1 MNEMSV
7 FWAVVLYVIFIVAL
21 LILRITSL
29 NRKRER
35 EEAAMRIR
43 EERESLERL
52 ARQRK
57 EEHQRGFITEQRR
70 LMSDSLRYDVL
81 RRDNFR
87 CQLCGSSAK
96 DGVKLHVDHI
106 LPVSKGG
113 KTEMS
118 NLRTLCERCNLGKGA
133 KIE

>member
-43 EERESLERL
+43 EERESQERL

-57 EEHQRGFITEQRR
+57 EEHQRGFIAEQRR

-113 KTEMS
+113 KTEIS